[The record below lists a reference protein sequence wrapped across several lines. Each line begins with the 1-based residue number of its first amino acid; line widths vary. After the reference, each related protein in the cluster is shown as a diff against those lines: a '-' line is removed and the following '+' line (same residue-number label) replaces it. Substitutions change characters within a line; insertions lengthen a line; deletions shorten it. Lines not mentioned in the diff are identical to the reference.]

1 MKTNMHILLDSS
13 GYAHAIREQALEA
26 LQQHLH
32 QPGKEERIFGLSTFA
47 GELQHHHIAQP
58 LEELTWDAAAEY
70 KPAGPSRLYDAVIDT
85 LQLLRDRGLTSQY
98 AVELVILTKGY
109 DTASGHTLEELKAV
123 VKNCTDIRL
132 RFPGANVHAMEHAAL
147 NLKQFSE
154 LRVR

>member
-13 GYAHAIREQALEA
+13 GYAHAVREQALEA

-32 QPGKEERIFGLSTFA
+32 QPDKEERVFGLSTFA
-47 GELQHHHIAQP
+47 GELHHHHLAQP
-58 LEELTWDAAAEY
+58 LGELTWDAAEY
-70 KPAGPSRLYDAVIDT
+70 KPAGPSKLYDAILET
-85 LQLLRDRGLTSQY
+85 IQLLRERELTSQY

-109 DTASGHTLEELKAV
+109 DTASVHTLEEVKEA

-154 LRVR
+154 LHVR